1 MTNDN
6 DKLRELRAWLTGE
19 NQEHVSG
26 VQWLPLFAPVSKRN
40 QSDGTFT
47 AQNTLRIV
55 VTEIDR
61 LLAEPAP
68 PVQAPAGPL
77 SHEAFL
83 ARRAMRLQFGKPL
96 TFIEVH
102 GPGRDYDF
110 TAFCCDHNVQAEQCA
125 AEWTAEVIDGLDAGQ
140 SATVNIYCDK
150 TGRCNVCEPED
161 DDDGN

>member
-1 MTNDN
+1 MVTNDN
-6 DKLRELRAWLTGE
+6 DKLRDLLRRAGE
-19 NQEHVSG
+19 CVRDRIHCMEC
-26 VQWLPLFAPVSKRN
+26 A
-40 QSDGTFT
+40 DGNEE
-47 AQNTLRIV
+47 ALAD
-55 VTEIDR
+55 EIDR

-83 ARRAMRLQFGKPL
+83 ARRAMRLQFGQPL

-140 SATVNIYCDK
+140 NATVNIYCDK